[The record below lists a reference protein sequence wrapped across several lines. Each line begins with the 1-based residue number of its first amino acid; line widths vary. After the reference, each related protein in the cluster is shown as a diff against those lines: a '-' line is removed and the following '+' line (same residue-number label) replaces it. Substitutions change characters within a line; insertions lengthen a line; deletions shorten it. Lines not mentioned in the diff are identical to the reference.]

1 MSDKNFPD
9 VVKDIQS
16 KDDRYGKGAYFFIRE
31 ALDHT
36 LRSHEKSK
44 SKGSVH
50 VSGEELLEG
59 IRYYAIDRFGP
70 MAMTLMNHWNIKTCK
85 DFGEIVFK
93 LVEYGILGRTE
104 NDSIADFE
112 KGYDFLDAF
121 ETPFMPQD
129 IKK

>member
-1 MSDKNFPD
+1 MS
-9 VVKDIQS
+9 S
-16 KDDRYGKGAYFFIRE
+16 KVI
-31 ALDHT
+31 
-36 LRSHEKSK
+36 
-44 SKGSVH
+44 
-50 VSGEELLEG
+50 
-59 IRYYAIDRFGP
+59 P
-70 MAMTLMNHWNIKTCK
+70 
-85 DFGEIVFK
+85 GEIVFK